1 MIMSKLKQIA
11 ARLDELIRGQAT
23 GAIEF
28 EYLELEHI
36 FGLLILGQFVGLPAP
51 PPHITLDLLPVMEKH
66 LMLLIRRTEV
76 ARGPLSELFSTFEV
90 K

>member
-1 MIMSKLKQIA
+1 MPKIKDLI
-11 ARLDELIRGQAT
+11 ARLDAVIRNQAT
-23 GAIEF
+23 GVLDL

-66 LMLLIRRTEV
+66 LILLSNRTGI
-76 ARGPLSELFSTFEV
+76 ARGPLSELFSVLEV
-90 K
+90 R